1 MTRLLDLGID
11 HIRNIIMD
19 MAKLSEDSVVTAIK
33 SYQEGTHV
41 KKQIFD
47 WSEKLRILQDEVA
60 DLAIELI
67 ARYQPVATDLRFI
80 KSCME
85 IAYGFSRFGRYAYDI
100 VDVLETMGSISAD
113 CDKSDVLEMA
123 RTVRE
128 MIFLSVHALQS
139 RDKNSAQKLYE
150 MDDTVD
156 ALYRKYLR
164 EVITSLPPPPS
175 PSLATTSS
183 PSPDHQPQQQQ
194 KTLAENPRCYV
205 SALLIL
211 RYLERISDHACYIGD
226 SVHYIVTGVSSP
238 RR

>member
-11 HIRNIIMD
+11 RIQNIIMD
-19 MAKLSEDSVVTAIK
+19 MAKLSETSVTTAIE
-33 SYQEGTHV
+33 SYEKGTSTKRV
-41 KKQIFD
+41 IFE
-47 WSEKLRILQDEVA
+47 WSEQLRVLQDEVS

-80 KSCME
+80 RSCME

-100 VDVLETMGSISAD
+100 VDVLETMGSVAT
-113 CDKSDVLEMA
+113 CDKSAVLEMSY
-123 RTVRE
+123 TVKE
-128 MIFLSVHALQS
+128 MITISVQALKS
-139 RDKNSAQKLYE
+139 KDKDAAEKLYQ

-164 EVITSLPPPPS
+164 EAISPREITNERSF
-175 PSLATTSS
+175 
-183 PSPDHQPQQQQ
+183 D
-194 KTLAENPRCYV
+194 PRCYI

-226 SVHYIVTGVSSP
+226 SVHYIVTSMSSP

>member
-11 HIRNIIMD
+11 RISNVIMD
-19 MAKLSEDSVVTAIK
+19 MAKISENSVFAAIE
-33 SYQEGTHV
+33 SYQESTHI

-47 WSEKLRILQDEVA
+47 WSEKLRVLQEEVS

-67 ARYQPVATDLRFI
+67 ARYQPVASDLRFI

-85 IAYGFSRFGRYAYDI
+85 ISYGFSRFGRYSYDI
-100 VDVLETMGSISAD
+100 VDLLETMGSISD
-113 CDKSDVLEMA
+113 CDKSAVLEMA
-123 RTVRE
+123 KTVRG
-128 MIFLSVHALQS
+128 MILLSLQALQS
-139 RDKNSAQKLYE
+139 RDKSAGEKLYQ

-156 ALYRKYLR
+156 TLYRKYLR
-164 EVITSLPPPPS
+164 DIITPS
-175 PSLATTSS
+175 
-183 PSPDHQPQQQQ
+183 QEQQNE
-194 KTLAENPRCYV
+194 KRLTDSNNNNNPRCYI

-226 SVHYIVTGVSSP
+226 SVHYVVTGVSSP

>member
-11 HIRNIIMD
+11 RIRNIIRD
-19 MAKLSEDSVVTAIK
+19 MAALSEQSVLTSIE
-33 SYQEGTHV
+33 SYDKGTSV
-41 KKQIFD
+41 KKQIFE
-47 WSEKLRILQDEVA
+47 WSEKLRVLQDETA

-80 KSCME
+80 RSCME

-100 VDVLETMGSISAD
+100 VDVLETIGPLHN
-113 CDKSDVLEMA
+113 CDKTAVLEMA

-128 MIFLSVHALQS
+128 MILLSVASLDLH
-139 RDKNSAQKLYE
+139 DKNTAAKLYQ

-164 EVITSLPPPPS
+164 ELI
-175 PSLATTSS
+175 A
-183 PSPDHQPQQQQ
+183 QQNDRE
-194 KTLAENPRCYV
+194 KRETDPRCYI
-205 SALLIL
+205 SGLLIL
-211 RYLERISDHACYIGD
+211 RYLERISDHACYISD
-226 SVHYIVTGVSSP
+226 SIHYIVTGRSSP